1 MTQIRQRDNRSYNNN
16 LSLADN
22 KYNIHVNSPVCSMC
36 MAIKEK
42 VNLII
47 ADFCEPIITNFLS
60 LLLNTTQWFQITK
73 NLPQNKFTWCDFTS
87 FSKPNFSKFT
97 SVFRFRGWVLFSKFF
112 KTITEEDE
120 WKITQTKNPILYVLL
135 AKRAGTQH
143 FYL

>member
-60 LLLNTTQWFQITK
+60 LLLNTTQW
-73 NLPQNKFTWCDFTS
+73 L
-87 FSKPNFSKFT
+87 
-97 SVFRFRGWVLFSKFF
+97 
-112 KTITEEDE
+112 
-120 WKITQTKNPILYVLL
+120 
-135 AKRAGTQH
+135 
-143 FYL
+143 